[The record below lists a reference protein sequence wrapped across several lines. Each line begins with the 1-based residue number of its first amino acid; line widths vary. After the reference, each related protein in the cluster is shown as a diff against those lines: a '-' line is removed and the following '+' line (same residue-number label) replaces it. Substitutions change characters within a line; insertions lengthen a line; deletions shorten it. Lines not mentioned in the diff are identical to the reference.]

1 MSSAGTQE
9 VKKNLTCTE
18 GGSITLPDPL
28 VESGFLLYGGKNIAF
43 VTDRRSQIW
52 KDSFRDRLLWNN
64 NTGLF
69 TITGLQRDDSGIY
82 TIERKGGG
90 VASYQLSV
98 YEAAPT
104 PGVNRSRVSADS
116 CTLVCS
122 VEKAHETTLCWIK
135 GEEILN
141 QTSTGPSLPLTVD
154 KQDFNSSY
162 RCVAANPAADEKTL
176 PVNVKTFCSEENN
189 TDETSENNRQFGTLL
204 IAIVV
209 FLIVISVIIIGI
221 YFERQKRKRD
231 RRSQDSIKREGEV
244 VYTDVFT
251 TDERNRQG
259 GNLSDPSPAV
269 EGSNL
274 TTVYDKLEVHRMAL
288 TDTDTVENV

>member
-1 MSSAGTQE
+1 MELQEMKIFIFFIVMSSAATQK

-18 GGSITLPDPL
+18 GGSITLPDPV
-28 VESGFLLYGGKNIAF
+28 VESGFLSHGAVVIAM
-43 VTDRRSQIW
+43 VNKRESQIW
-52 KDSFRDRLLWNN
+52 EESFRDRLLWNN
-64 NTGLF
+64 NAGLF

-82 TIERKGGG
+82 IIDPKGGS
-90 VASYQLSV
+90 VPTSYRLSV

-122 VEKAHETTLCWIK
+122 VEKAHETTLYWIK

-176 PVNVKTFCSEENN
+176 PVNIKTFCSEENN
-189 TDETSENNRQFGTLL
+189 TDETSKANHIT
-204 IAIVV
+204 V
-209 FLIVISVIIIGI
+209 F
-221 YFERQKRKRD
+221 
-231 RRSQDSIKREGEV
+231 
-244 VYTDVFT
+244 
-251 TDERNRQG
+251 N
-259 GNLSDPSPAV
+259 
-269 EGSNL
+269 
-274 TTVYDKLEVHRMAL
+274 
-288 TDTDTVENV
+288 